1 MVIFNNYQNNG
12 LKIMAILYFAMI
24 NQTFCQKS
32 DYSKLGLHL
41 SLNIM
46 SVSNE
51 NNSVSY
57 EISPPKAL
65 EFGVSYKIY
74 EAKKW
79 KLETIASYR
88 SYSLTNKFN
97 VKSEDIDTNRGFS
110 GSLEFSSF
118 EQFKLNV
125 IPSYTIGHSNFS
137 IGLGPEL
144 IIYPSDFVLGTQF
157 AGDEVVYTDDGFSGD
172 GWAYLGLTSQIT
184 YNLKFEGFQLRFYAG
199 YHWQPKDLYTV
210 TVVTNDLNVSPDTIS
225 KHTITGNYLQFG
237 VGFNPSKKWF
247 GF

>member
-1 MVIFNNYQNNG
+1 MFVFNYFRIK
-12 LKIMAILYFAMI
+12 LLAWLLFSIAAISQSIA
-24 NQTFCQKS
+24 QQS
-32 DYSKLGLHL
+32 EYSKLGIHIGL
-41 SLNIM
+41 SKLE
-46 SVSNE
+46 VSNE
-51 NNSVSY
+51 LNSVGY
-57 EISPPKAL
+57 EISAPKAL

-172 GWAYLGLTSQIT
+172 DWAYLGLTSQIT

>member
-172 GWAYLGLTSQIT
+172 GWAYWGLTSEIAYKVNT
-184 YNLKFEGFQLRFYAG
+184 KHVQLSLFAQ
-199 YHWQPKDLYTV
+199 YHWQQKDLYTV
-210 TVVTNDLNVSPDTIS
+210 TVITNDLNVSPDTIS
-225 KHTITGNYLQFG
+225 QHKITGNYLAFG
-237 VGFNPSKKWF
+237 IRLNPTKKLLGF
-247 GF
+247 